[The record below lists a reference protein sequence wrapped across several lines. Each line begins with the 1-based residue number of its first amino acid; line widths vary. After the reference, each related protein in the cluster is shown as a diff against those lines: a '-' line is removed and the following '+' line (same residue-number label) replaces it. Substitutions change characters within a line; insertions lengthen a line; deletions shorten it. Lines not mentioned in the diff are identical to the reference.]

1 MRASLLAVR
10 LLAIGLLAV
19 GCSKSNESS
28 SLSPAEA
35 SVENAAASARPAP
48 SSATSTRAP
57 TPEVQGWSGRYSASP
72 GGFYVPDGG
81 EWAGV
86 KFRGEDAS
94 VGLGEGAMTVSITR
108 EGRVAGTVDGPLG
121 PLRVTGE
128 LASKAFSAAL
138 VSSEPAGGF
147 SGTAVGLEEGDRIA
161 GTMRLSL
168 PTGNVLREAS
178 FTLERSH

>member
-1 MRASLLAVR
+1 VRAPLLAFA
-10 LLAIGLLAV
+10 LLSVA
-19 GCSKSNESS
+19 CSKPNESS
-28 SLSPAEA
+28 SLSTAEA
-35 SVENAAASARPAP
+35 SVESAAGSAHPVPSGSAS
-48 SSATSTRAP
+48 SRAP
-57 TPEVQGWSGRYSASP
+57 TPEVQAWSGRYSASP
-72 GGFYVPDGG
+72 GGFYVPEGS

-128 LASKAFSAAL
+128 LAAKAFSAAL
-138 VSSEPAGGF
+138 VSSEPATGF
-147 SGTAVGLEEGDRIA
+147 SGTAIGTEANDRIT

-168 PTGNVLREAS
+168 PTGNVLREAT

>member
-1 MRASLLAVR
+1 
-10 LLAIGLLAV
+10 
-19 GCSKSNESS
+19 
-28 SLSPAEA
+28 
-35 SVENAAASARPAP
+35 
-48 SSATSTRAP
+48 
-57 TPEVQGWSGRYSASP
+57 
-72 GGFYVPDGG
+72 
-81 EWAGV
+81 
-86 KFRGEDAS
+86 
-94 VGLGEGAMTVSITR
+94 MTVSITR